1 MSRKAISIEIQKIL
15 DELNDENLNTVLN
28 YLKEVKSIDSD
39 KMKISRNLGKILKE
53 DTELLKRL
61 AQ

>member
-1 MSRKAISIEIQKIL
+1 MSRKEISIEIQKIL
-15 DELNDENLNTVLN
+15 DELNDENLSTVLN

-39 KMKISRNLGKILKE
+39 KMKTSRNLGKILKE
-53 DTELLKRL
+53 DAELLKRL